1 MNASQKTMSPLH
13 NNRRNVGVILG
24 KRTYYSSLIIIILQG
39 VILNLQ
45 WKSAS
50 AFGPSINYNR
60 IYNHNHKIISPLS
73 FQRMLRP
80 AVRYQRKC
88 SEYSSSLW
96 FSLNDDD
103 SDKDDDVDKE
113 QDENKWEIRVDDDLL
128 LIGDVLSI
136 TVSALLLG
144 MVNAVNSP
152 DFVVNG
158 GWLAPIPA
166 VPSTVGDTIVRAS
179 HMGLSWMIAGVYEVS
194 FTLSAVTD
202 RDSVLKSVI
211 STWVSFCSMEIILSI
226 LIAIF
231 SSSEYTGF
239 IPVDGVD
246 LLKELFIAFPVM
258 LSWRLYY
265 SSRLNGF
272 L

>member
-1 MNASQKTMSPLH
+1 
-13 NNRRNVGVILG
+13 
-24 KRTYYSSLIIIILQG
+24 

-45 WKSAS
+45 SKNAS
-50 AFGPSINYNR
+50 AFGSSIN
-60 IYNHNHKIISPLS
+60 HHHHHHHHQVVSPLS
-73 FQRMLRP
+73 FQRTLIP
-80 AVRYQRKC
+80 AARYQRRFSKC
-88 SEYSSSLW
+88 TLSGSSLW
-96 FSLNDDD
+96 FSFNDDD
-103 SDKDDDVDKE
+103 SDNDDDINKE
-113 QDENKWEIRVDDDLL
+113 KDENKWEIRVDDDLL
-128 LIGDVLSI
+128 LVGDVLSI
-136 TVSALLLG
+136 TTSALLLG

-179 HMGLSWMIAGVYEVS
+179 HMGLSWMIAGVYEVT

-226 LIAIF
+226 LIAII

-246 LLKELFIAFPVM
+246 LLKELFIALPVM
-258 LSWRLYY
+258 LCWRLYY